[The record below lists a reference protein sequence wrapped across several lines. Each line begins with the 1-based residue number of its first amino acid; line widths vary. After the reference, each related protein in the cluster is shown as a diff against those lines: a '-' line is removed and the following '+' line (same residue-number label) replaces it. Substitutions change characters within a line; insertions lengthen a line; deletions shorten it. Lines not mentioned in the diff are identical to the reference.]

1 MKKLI
6 YILIAVAAVTWATSC
21 KHLDEEPKLNEGYAT
36 EYRVPDPEPLT
47 DEDKAVIA
55 AQKAEYEENAK

>member
-6 YILIAVAAVTWATSC
+6 YILIAAAAVTWTTSC
-21 KHLDEEPKLNEGYAT
+21 KNVDEEPKLNEGYAT
-36 EYRVPDPEPLT
+36 NYRVPDPEPLT